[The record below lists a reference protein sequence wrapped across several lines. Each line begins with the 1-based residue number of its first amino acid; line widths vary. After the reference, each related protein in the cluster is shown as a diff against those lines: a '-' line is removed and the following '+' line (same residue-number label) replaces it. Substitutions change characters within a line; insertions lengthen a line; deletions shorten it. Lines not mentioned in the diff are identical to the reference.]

1 MKKIVVILTG
11 GTIAM
16 KIDPNLGA
24 AIPSPVAD
32 ELMKNV
38 KAHINGVYIEER
50 ELFNIP
56 SPHVT
61 PERMIEIRNEVVK
74 ALDEEDVIGIIV
86 THGTDTLEET
96 AYYLDVTVDNEK
108 PIVVTGAMRN
118 ASELGYDGALNLTA
132 SIATVLNEE
141 SKGLGTL
148 VVMNNEVHSAAQV
161 TKTNTLS
168 VNTFKSPEL
177 GPLGIIDNDEVLY
190 YRREKSID
198 KCITDKMESKI
209 GLVKMASGVDSEIIN
224 FYIDNNYKGIVIEA
238 LGRGNVPP
246 ASMPG
251 IKRAIAN
258 GVYVVVVSRCATGRV
273 LGSYGYEG
281 GGKQLFE
288 EGVINGGYLPGHK
301 ARIALMAL
309 IAADKNKNEIEEFF
323 KI

>member
-16 KIDPNLGA
+16 KIDPKLGA

-38 KAHINGVYIEER
+38 KAHINGVFIEER
-50 ELFNIP
+50 EIFNIP

-61 PERMIEIRNEVVK
+61 IDRMIQIRNEVVE
-74 ALDEEDVIGIIV
+74 ALKEKDVIGIIV

-96 AYYLDVTVDNEK
+96 AYYLDVTIDNDK

-190 YRREKSID
+190 YRREKSIN
-198 KCITDKMESKI
+198 KCIIDKMEKKV
-209 GLVKMASGVDSEIIN
+209 GLVKMAAGIESDVIN
-224 FYIDNNYKGIVIEA
+224 FYINDNYKGLVIEA

-246 ASMPG
+246 QTMPA
-251 IKRAIAN
+251 IKKAIARQIH
-258 GVYVVVVSRCATGRV
+258 VVLVSRCATGRV

-309 IAADKNKNEIEEFF
+309 IAAGKKNKEIEEFF

>member
-16 KIDPNLGA
+16 KIDPTLGA
-24 AIPSPVAD
+24 AIPSPIAD
-32 ELMKNV
+32 ELMNSV
-38 KAHINGVYIEER
+38 KAHIKGVYIEER
-50 ELFNIP
+50 EIFNIP
-56 SPHVT
+56 SPHVDH
-61 PERMIEIRNEVVK
+61 EKMILIRDEVIK
-74 ALDEEDVIGIIV
+74 ALNEEETIGVIV

-96 AYYLDVTVDNEK
+96 AYYLDITIDNKK

-132 SIATVLNEE
+132 SIATCLNEE
-141 SKGLGTL
+141 SVGLGTL

-168 VNTFKSPEL
+168 VNTFKSPEF

-190 YRREKSID
+190 YRRERSIN
-198 KCITDKMESKI
+198 KCIIDCLEPKI
-209 GLVKMASGVDSEIIN
+209 ALIKMASGIEGDIID

-246 ASMPG
+246 KTVPS
-251 IKRAIAN
+251 IKRAIDN
-258 GVYVVVVSRCATGRV
+258 KIPVVMVSRCSTGRV
-273 LGSYGYEG
+273 LGSYGYKG
-281 GGKQLFE
+281 GGRELFSI
-288 EGVINGGYLPGHK
+288 GVINGGALPGQK
-301 ARIALMAL
+301 VRIALMAL
-309 IAADKNKNEIEEFF
+309 IAANKNNSEIEEFF

>member
-1 MKKIVVILTG
+1 MKNIVVVLTG

-16 KIDPNLGA
+16 RIDPNVGA
-24 AIPSPVAD
+24 AIPSLSSD
-32 ELMKNV
+32 ELIGDV
-38 KAHINGVYIEER
+38 KAHIKGTQIIEK

-56 SPHVT
+56 SGHIT
-61 PERMIEIRNEVVK
+61 PVEMKQIRNCVLE
-74 ALDEEDVIGIIV
+74 ALNDKDNVGVIV

-96 AYYLDVTVDNEK
+96 AYYLDITIDNEK
-108 PIVVTGAMRN
+108 PIVCTGAMRN
-118 ASELGYDGALNLTA
+118 ASELGYDGELNLTA
-132 SIATVLNEE
+132 SIATILNEE

-190 YRREKSID
+190 YRKEKSVKKI
-198 KCITDKMESKI
+198 ITDDLEPKV
-209 GLVKMASGVDSEIIN
+209 GLIKMAAGVEGDIID
-224 FYIDNNYKGIVIEA
+224 FYIDNGYKGLVIEA

-246 ASMPG
+246 KTLPA
-251 IKRAIAN
+251 INRALDKNIPI
-258 GVYVVVVSRCATGRV
+258 VLVSRCSTGRV
-273 LGSYGYEG
+273 LGSYGYLG
-281 GGKQLFE
+281 GGKGLFE
-288 EGVINGGYLPGHK
+288 SGIINGGYLPGHK

-309 IAADKNKNEIEEFF
+309 IASNKSKEEMSEFF

>member
-1 MKKIVVILTG
+1 MKNIVIVLTG

-16 KIDPNLGA
+16 RIDPNIGA
-24 AIPSPVAD
+24 AIPSLKAD
-32 ELMKNV
+32 ELIGEV
-38 KAHINGVYIEER
+38 KAHIKGTQIIER

-56 SPHVT
+56 SGHVT
-61 PERMIEIRNEVVK
+61 PEKMELIKK
-74 ALDEEDVIGIIV
+74 AVEEALADSDNVGVIV

-96 AYYLDVTVDNEK
+96 AYFLDITINNKK

-118 ASELGYDGALNLTA
+118 ASELGYDGELNLTA

-168 VNTFKSPEL
+168 VNTFKSPEF

-190 YRREKSID
+190 YRREKSVKKILTSH
-198 KCITDKMESKI
+198 IESKVA
-209 GLVKMASGVDSEIIN
+209 LVKMAAGVEGDIID
-224 FYIDNNYKGIVIEA
+224 FYVDHGYRGIVIEA

-246 ASMPG
+246 KTLPA
-251 IKRAIAN
+251 INRALENNIPI
-258 GVYVVVVSRCATGRV
+258 VLVSRCATGRV
-273 LGSYGYEG
+273 LGSYGYLG
-281 GGKQLFE
+281 GGKGLFE
-288 EGVINGGYLPGHK
+288 SGVINGGALPGQK

-309 IAADKNKNEIEEFF
+309 IGAGKNKNEIEDFF

>member
-16 KIDPNLGA
+16 KIDPKLGA

-50 ELFNIP
+50 EIFNIP

-61 PERMIEIRNEVVK
+61 IDRMIQIRNEVVE
-74 ALDEEDVIGIIV
+74 ALKEKDVIGIIV

-96 AYYLDVTVDNEK
+96 AYYLDVTVDNDK

-190 YRREKSID
+190 YRREKSIN
-198 KCITDKMESKI
+198 KCIIDKMEKKV
-209 GLVKMASGVDSEIIN
+209 GLVKMAAGIESDVIN
-224 FYIDNNYKGIVIEA
+224 FYINENYKGLVIEA

-246 ASMPG
+246 QTMPA
-251 IKRAIAN
+251 IKKAIARQIH
-258 GVYVVVVSRCATGRV
+258 VVLVSRCATGRV

-309 IAADKNKNEIEEFF
+309 IAAGKKNREIEEFF

>member
-1 MKKIVVILTG
+1 
-11 GTIAM
+11 
-16 KIDPNLGA
+16 
-24 AIPSPVAD
+24 
-32 ELMKNV
+32 
-38 KAHINGVYIEER
+38 
-50 ELFNIP
+50 
-56 SPHVT
+56 
-61 PERMIEIRNEVVK
+61 
-74 ALDEEDVIGIIV
+74 
-86 THGTDTLEET
+86 
-96 AYYLDVTVDNEK
+96 
-108 PIVVTGAMRN
+108 MRN

-132 SIATVLNEE
+132 SIATILNDE

-190 YRREKSID
+190 YRREKSVN
-198 KCITDKMESKI
+198 KCIIDKMEKKI
-209 GLVKMASGVDSEIIN
+209 GLIKMASGIESDVIN
-224 FYIDNNYKGIVIEA
+224 FYIDRNYKGIVLEA
-238 LGRGNVPP
+238 LGRANVPP
-246 ASMPG
+246 ETMPG
-251 IKRAIAN
+251 IKKAIARQIP
-258 GVYVVVVSRCATGRV
+258 VVLVSRCATGRV

-309 IAADKNKNEIEEFF
+309 VAADKKRKEIEEFF

>member
-38 KAHINGVYIEER
+38 KAHINGIYIEER

-74 ALDEEDVIGIIV
+74 ALNEEDVVGIIV

-198 KCITDKMESKI
+198 KCITDKMENKI

-246 ASMPG
+246 TSMPG

-309 IAADKNKNEIEEFF
+309 IAAGKNKEEIEEFF

>member
-16 KIDPNLGA
+16 KIDPKLGA
-24 AIPSPVAD
+24 AIPSPMAD
-32 ELMKNV
+32 ELMENV
-38 KAHINGVYIEER
+38 KAHIHGIFIEER
-50 ELFNIP
+50 EIFNIP

-61 PERMIEIRNEVVK
+61 PDRMVQIRNEVVE
-74 ALDEEDVIGIIV
+74 ALKEDDVIGIIV

-96 AYYLDVTVDNEK
+96 AYYLDVTVDNKK

-132 SIATVLNEE
+132 SIATILNDE

-190 YRREKSID
+190 YRREKSVN
-198 KCITDKMESKI
+198 KCIIDKMEKKV
-209 GLVKMASGVDSEIIN
+209 GLIKMASGIESDVIN
-224 FYIDNNYKGIVIEA
+224 FYIDRNYKGIVIEA

-246 ASMPG
+246 ETMPG
-251 IKRAIAN
+251 IKKAIARQIP
-258 GVYVVVVSRCATGRV
+258 VVLVSRCATGRV

-309 IAADKNKNEIEEFF
+309 VAADKKRKEIEEFF

>member
-16 KIDPNLGA
+16 KIDPKLGA

-38 KAHINGVYIEER
+38 KSHIHGVYIEER
-50 ELFNIP
+50 EIFNIP

-61 PERMIEIRNEVVK
+61 PERMVEIRKEVLK

-96 AYYLDVTVDNEK
+96 AYYLDVTIDNKK

-141 SKGLGTL
+141 SVGLGTL

-190 YRREKSID
+190 YRREKSVNKCCVD
-198 KCITDKMESKI
+198 KLEHKV
-209 GLVKMASGVDSEIIN
+209 GLIKMAVGIESDIFD
-224 FYIDNNYKGIVIEA
+224 FYIDHGYKGLVIEA

-246 ASMPG
+246 ATMAG
-251 IKRAIAN
+251 IKKAIAKDIP
-258 GVYVVVVSRCATGRV
+258 VVLVSRCATGRV

-288 EGVINGGYLPGHK
+288 EGVINGGYLPGQK
-301 ARIALMAL
+301 VRVALMAL
-309 IAADKNKNEIEEFF
+309 IAAGKSKKEIEEFF